1 MTITR
6 KFIAVSCTALTVAL
20 AGCWDDDDEVAV
32 VPPPVVITEV
42 PASAGVR
49 AASFITF
56 LLSLSGSD
64 ESSEPLTISTA
75 FAVPAEDSAE
85 PTVLP

>member
-20 AGCWDDDDEVAV
+20 AGCWNDDDEVAV

-42 PASAGVR
+42 PASAGISAV
-49 AASFITF
+49 AFISYLMT
-56 LLSLSGSD
+56 LSGSD
-64 ESSEPLTISTA
+64 ETSEPLTISTA